1 MLVYIHAYVCKDNK
15 ELYTLQQSVYSDI
28 FQVTMNR
35 EISSKVLRLAAPQ
48 AKMLWL
54 FRHKNWVFM

>member
-1 MLVYIHAYVCKDNK
+1 MLVYIHVYVCKDNK

-35 EISSKVLRLAAPQ
+35 EISSKVLRLAAPE
-48 AKMLWL
+48 AKML
-54 FRHKNWVFM
+54 